1 VAGRRWAATF
11 GLFTE
16 YVAYRAM
23 RLTDN
28 YCNHLLISFAVVM
41 GTHALADKLLRFLRT
56 QSICASAI
64 ESGLIDSVI
73 LPHLKMAMVAGTDR

>member
-41 GTHALADKLLRFLRT
+41 EAHALADKFPRFLRT
-56 QSICASAI
+56 HSIYASAI

-73 LPHLKMAMVAGTDR
+73 VPHLKMAMLAGTDR